1 MLGTF
6 GAPFAHSKTQTQ
18 LAAQNHH
25 HKHKKA
31 EIHKLQ
37 DYDLFKSHYTYR
49 SLVFKT
55 KGGLYQNYLFEAK
68 PAKTPAMISDQDVS
82 PGGEGHQHRQQQ
94 GQSQGRHFFLIQSI
108 KTTGTDT
115 FSQVK
120 AMLKK
125 VKALDP
131 HVI

>member
-6 GAPFAHSKTQTQ
+6 GAPFTHSKTQ
-18 LAAQNHH
+18 LAQNHH

-68 PAKTPAMISDQDVS
+68 PAMIPAISPAMISDQDVS

-94 GQSQGRHFFLIQSI
+94 GQSQGRHFLIQSI

>member
-6 GAPFAHSKTQTQ
+6 GAPFALSKTTTQ
-18 LAAQNHH
+18 LVAQSHH

-68 PAKTPAMISDQDVS
+68 PAMISDQDVS
-82 PGGEGHQHRQQQ
+82 PGGEDHQHRQQQ
-94 GQSQGRHFFLIQSI
+94 GQSQGRHFLIQSI
-108 KTTGTDT
+108 KTTGNDT
-115 FSQVK
+115 FAQVK